1 MDIYEAYKKN
11 AFSKCCIMTIKYTYP
26 YTQVRMHNFLNT
38 NNLVSVQESDGIVKY
53 RLVATETLILR
64 WLTSIST
71 WKMHCI
77 HTYWSNVKWTYAMY
91 GECIWDEI
99 WLNWSPS
106 CFTSLICVWC
116 ILFFSTRF
124 TFDIILC

>member
-64 WLTSIST
+64 
-71 WKMHCI
+71 
-77 HTYWSNVKWTYAMY
+77 
-91 GECIWDEI
+91 
-99 WLNWSPS
+99 
-106 CFTSLICVWC
+106 
-116 ILFFSTRF
+116 
-124 TFDIILC
+124 